1 MEKPTL
7 FRRRF
12 IPEELVH
19 LKDDVILVLKP
30 ELIITKWNTLH
41 PRNDIARGI
50 SAYYLDQGFKVSKV
64 FDKQDQLV
72 YWYCDIIQVKKDT
85 QKNTVIIEDLLIDL
99 ILYEDGSMR
108 IVDLDELADA
118 VEQNL
123 ITQAEA
129 NYALR
134 RLNALLQIIYNGLF
148 ITLQEPVNNAP
159 TGN

>member
-19 LKDDVILVLKP
+19 LKDDIILVLEP

-41 PRNDIARGI
+41 PRKDIARGV

-64 FDKQDQLV
+64 FDKQDRLV
-72 YWYCDIIQVKKDT
+72 YWYCDIIQSKKDT
-85 QKNTVIIEDLLIDL
+85 EKNTVIIEDLLIDL

-108 IVDLDELADA
+108 IMDLEELADA
-118 VEQNL
+118 VEQKL

-134 RLNALLQIIYNGLF
+134 RLNALLQIIYSGQFN
-148 ITLQEPVNNAP
+148 TLQEPVNKALSL
-159 TGN
+159 